1 MMKAVRDPCTRT
13 ARAMPGGVG
22 FLIRKSIGVLF
33 VTLIVLAGSQGLA
46 QTELD
51 METAVE
57 MYVTRNPNLQA
68 AREQIEMARGRLDQ
82 AGFWPNPT
90 LNYSQEGFPFG
101 DSQASFLGDQEFHF
115 GASQL
120 FQLGGK
126 IGHRQEVAGLD
137 LDARELEIENV
148 LRLGKARVKRAFLAA
163 HYAGRKR
170 EIAEDLFRTYERLR
184 DIHQRRLEA
193 GDVSGLSQLKING
206 EVLRYLTAVAQS
218 QIDYTEAWN
227 ELAAL
232 LAWPDP
238 MQPKLELPEGIEVME
253 KSLKELQELAS
264 QSRPD
269 LDVQR
274 VEVRKIQADV
284 TLQRAQGVPD
294 LTVGGGYKRDFGQNT
309 YFLGLEL
316 PLPFFDRNQ
325 GRIAEESANAR
336 RNQNL
341 LTWKEL
347 HILREV
353 ESAFE
358 NFVTHRENVERI
370 QLSVMDQVDQVARI
384 TSQSYLEGEA
394 SLLDYLDALRV
405 QLDTSMDYY
414 ELLHQV
420 KRARVALEMAVGGDL
435 N

>member
-1 MMKAVRDPCTRT
+1 MA
-13 ARAMPGGVG
+13 
-22 FLIRKSIGVLF
+22 FLRRKSIGLLF
-33 VTLIVLAGSQGLA
+33 VQLIALAGSQVLA

-51 METAVE
+51 METAVD

-68 AREQIEMARGRLDQ
+68 TREQIEMARGRLNQ
-82 AGFWPNPT
+82 SGVWPNPT

-101 DSQASFLGDQEFHF
+101 DSQASFWEDQEFHF
-115 GASQL
+115 GAGQL
-120 FQLGGK
+120 FELGGK
-126 IGHRQEVAGLD
+126 RGHRQEVARLD
-137 LDARELEIENV
+137 LNARELEIEDV
-148 LRLGKARVKRAFLAA
+148 LRLGKVRVKRAFLAA
-163 HYAGRKR
+163 HYAQRKR
-170 EIAEDLFRTYERLR
+170 ELAEDLFSTYERLR
-184 DIHQRRLEA
+184 DIHQQRLEA

-206 EVLRYLTAVAQS
+206 EVLRYLTAVAQA
-218 QIDYTEAWN
+218 QIDLTQAWN

-232 LAWPDP
+232 IAWPGLI
-238 MQPKLELPEGIEVME
+238 QPKLELPEGIEAME
-253 KSLKELQELAS
+253 KSLKELQQLAL
-264 QSRPD
+264 QSRSD
-269 LDVQR
+269 LAVQR
-274 VEVRKIQADV
+274 VEVQKNQADIR
-284 TLQRAQGVPD
+284 LQRAQRVPD

-309 YFLGLEL
+309 YFLGLDL
-316 PLPFFDRNQ
+316 PLPLFDRNQ

-336 RNQNL
+336 RMQNL

-347 HILREV
+347 QILREV
-353 ESAFE
+353 EGAFE

-370 QLSVMDQVDQVARI
+370 QQSVIDQVDQVARI

>member
-1 MMKAVRDPCTRT
+1 MA
-13 ARAMPGGVG
+13 
-22 FLIRKSIGVLF
+22 FLRRKSIGFLF
-33 VTLIVLAGSQGLA
+33 VQLIAVVGSQTLA

-68 AREQIEMARGRLDQ
+68 AREQIEMARGRLNQ
-82 AGFWPNPT
+82 SGIWPNPT
-90 LNYSQEGFPFG
+90 LNFSQEGFPFG
-101 DSQASFLGDQEFHF
+101 DSQASFWEDQEFHF
-115 GASQL
+115 GAGQL
-120 FQLGGK
+120 FELGGK
-126 IGHRQEVAGLD
+126 RGHRQEVARLD
-137 LDARELEIENV
+137 LNARELEIEDV

-163 HYAGRKR
+163 HYAQRKQ
-170 EIAEDLFRTYERLR
+170 ELAEDLFSTYERLR
-184 DIHQRRLEA
+184 DIHQQRLEA

-206 EVLRYLTAVAQS
+206 EVLRYLTAVGQA
-218 QIDYTEAWN
+218 QIDFTQAWN

-232 LAWPDP
+232 LAWPDLI
-238 MQPKLELPEGIEVME
+238 QPKLELPEGIEAME
-253 KSLKELQELAS
+253 KSLKELQALAL
-264 QSRPD
+264 QSRSD

-274 VEVRKIQADV
+274 VEVQKSQADI
-284 TLQRAQGVPD
+284 TLQRSQRVPD

-316 PLPFFDRNQ
+316 PLPLFDRNQ
-325 GRIAEESANAR
+325 GRIAEESAQAR
-336 RNQNL
+336 RIQNL

-347 HILREV
+347 QVLREV
-353 ESAFE
+353 ESAFG
-358 NFVTHRENVERI
+358 NFVTHRDNVERI
-370 QLSVMDQVDQVARI
+370 QQSVMDQVDQVARI

-420 KRARVALEMAVGGDL
+420 KRARVDLEMAVGGDL

>member
-1 MMKAVRDPCTRT
+1 M
-13 ARAMPGGVG
+13 
-22 FLIRKSIGVLF
+22 IRKRIGVLF
-33 VTLIVLAGSQGLA
+33 VTLIALAGSQGLA

-68 AREQIEMARGRLDQ
+68 VREQIEMARGRLNQ
-82 AGFWPNPT
+82 SGVWPNPT
-90 LNYSQEGFPFG
+90 LNFSQEGFPFG
-101 DSQASFLGDQEFHF
+101 DSQASFWEDQEFHF
-115 GASQL
+115 GAGQL
-120 FQLGGK
+120 FELGGK
-126 IGHRQEVAGLD
+126 RGHRQEVARLD
-137 LDARELEIENV
+137 LNARELEIEDV

-163 HYAGRKR
+163 HYAQRKR
-170 EIAEDLFRTYERLR
+170 ELAEDLFSTYERLR
-184 DIHQRRLEA
+184 DIHQQRLEA

-206 EVLRYLTAVAQS
+206 EVLRYLTAVAQA
-218 QIDYTEAWN
+218 QIDLTQAWN

-232 LAWPDP
+232 IAWPGLI
-238 MQPKLELPEGIEVME
+238 QPKLELPEGIEGME
-253 KSLKELQELAS
+253 KSLKELQQLAL
-264 QSRPD
+264 QSRSD
-269 LDVQR
+269 LAVQR
-274 VEVRKIQADV
+274 VEVQKNQADIR
-284 TLQRAQGVPD
+284 LQRAQRVPD

-309 YFLGLEL
+309 YFLGLDL
-316 PLPFFDRNQ
+316 PLPLFDRNQ

-336 RNQNL
+336 RMQNL

-347 HILREV
+347 QILREV
-353 ESAFE
+353 EGAFE

-370 QLSVMDQVDQVARI
+370 QQSVIDQVDQVARI

-405 QLDTSMDYY
+405 QLDTSMDFY

-420 KRARVALEMAVGGDL
+420 KRARVTLEMAVGGDL

>member
-1 MMKAVRDPCTRT
+1 
-13 ARAMPGGVG
+13 
-22 FLIRKSIGVLF
+22 LIRKRIGVLF
-33 VTLIVLAGSQGLA
+33 VTLIALAGSQGLA

-68 AREQIEMARGRLDQ
+68 TREQIEMARGRLNQ
-82 AGFWPNPT
+82 SGVWPNPT
-90 LNYSQEGFPFG
+90 LNFSQEGFPFG
-101 DSQASFLGDQEFHF
+101 DSQASFWEDQEFHF
-115 GASQL
+115 
-120 FQLGGK
+120 
-126 IGHRQEVAGLD
+126 
-137 LDARELEIENV
+137 LEIEDV

-163 HYAGRKR
+163 HYAQRKR
-170 EIAEDLFRTYERLR
+170 ELAEDLFSTYERLR
-184 DIHQRRLEA
+184 DIHQQRLEA

-206 EVLRYLTAVAQS
+206 EVLRYLTAVAQA
-218 QIDYTEAWN
+218 QIDLTQAWN

-232 LAWPDP
+232 IAWPGLI
-238 MQPKLELPEGIEVME
+238 QPKLELPEGIEGME
-253 KSLKELQELAS
+253 KSLKELQQLAL
-264 QSRPD
+264 QSRSD
-269 LDVQR
+269 LAVQR
-274 VEVRKIQADV
+274 VEVQKNQADIR
-284 TLQRAQGVPD
+284 LQRAQRVPD

-309 YFLGLEL
+309 YFLGLDL
-316 PLPFFDRNQ
+316 PLPLFDRNQ

-336 RNQNL
+336 RMQNL

-347 HILREV
+347 QILREV
-353 ESAFE
+353 EGAFE

-370 QLSVMDQVDQVARI
+370 QQSVIDQVDQVARI

-405 QLDTSMDYY
+405 QLDTSMDFY

>member
-1 MMKAVRDPCTRT
+1 V
-13 ARAMPGGVG
+13 
-22 FLIRKSIGVLF
+22 IRKSIGVLF
-33 VTLIVLAGSQGLA
+33 VTLIAGSQGLG

-51 METAVE
+51 MAAAVE

-68 AREQIEMARGRLDQ
+68 AREQIEMARGRLNQ
-82 AGFWPNPT
+82 AGVWPNPT
-90 LNYSQEGFPFG
+90 LNFSQEGFPFG
-101 DSQASFLGDQEFHF
+101 DPQASFWEDQEFHF
-115 GASQL
+115 GAGQL
-120 FQLGGK
+120 FELGGK
-126 IGHRQEVAGLD
+126 RGHRQEVARLD
-137 LDARELEIENV
+137 MNARELEIENV

-163 HYAGRKR
+163 HYAQRKR
-170 EIAEDLFRTYERLR
+170 ELAEDLFSTYERLR
-184 DIHQRRLEA
+184 DIHQQRLEA

-206 EVLRYLTAVAQS
+206 EVLRYLTAVAQA
-218 QIDYTEAWN
+218 QIDFTQAWN

-232 LAWPDP
+232 LAWPDLI
-238 MQPKLELPEGIEVME
+238 QPKLELPEGIEAME
-253 KSLKELQELAS
+253 KSLKELQALAL
-264 QSRPD
+264 QSRSD

-274 VEVRKIQADV
+274 VEVQKSQADI
-284 TLQRAQGVPD
+284 TLQRSQRVPD

-316 PLPFFDRNQ
+316 PLPLFDRNQ
-325 GRIAEESANAR
+325 GRIAEESAQAR
-336 RNQNL
+336 RIQNL

-347 HILREV
+347 QVLREV
-353 ESAFE
+353 ESAFG
-358 NFVTHRENVERI
+358 NFVTHRDNVERI
-370 QLSVMDQVDQVARI
+370 QQSVMDQVDQVARI

-420 KRARVALEMAVGGDL
+420 KRARVDLEMAVGGDL

>member
-1 MMKAVRDPCTRT
+1 LV
-13 ARAMPGGVG
+13 
-22 FLIRKSIGVLF
+22 IRKSIGVLF
-33 VTLIVLAGSQGLA
+33 VTLIAGSQGLG

-51 METAVE
+51 MAAAVE

-68 AREQIEMARGRLDQ
+68 AREQIEMARGRLNQ
-82 AGFWPNPT
+82 AGVWPNPT
-90 LNYSQEGFPFG
+90 LNFSQEGFPFG
-101 DSQASFLGDQEFHF
+101 DPQASFWEDQEFHF
-115 GASQL
+115 GAGQL
-120 FQLGGK
+120 FELGGK
-126 IGHRQEVAGLD
+126 RGHRQEVARLD
-137 LDARELEIENV
+137 MNARELEIENV

-163 HYAGRKR
+163 HYAQRKR
-170 EIAEDLFRTYERLR
+170 ELAEDLFSTYERLR
-184 DIHQRRLEA
+184 DIHQQRLEA

-206 EVLRYLTAVAQS
+206 EVLRYLTAVAQA
-218 QIDYTEAWN
+218 QIDFTQAWN

-232 LAWPDP
+232 LAWPDLI
-238 MQPKLELPEGIEVME
+238 QPRLELPEGIEAME
-253 KSLKELQELAS
+253 KSLQELQQLAL
-264 QSRPD
+264 QSRSD

-274 VEVRKIQADV
+274 VEVQKNQADL
-284 TLQRAQGVPD
+284 TLQRAQRVPD

-309 YFLGLEL
+309 YFLGLDLHL
-316 PLPFFDRNQ
+316 PIFDRNQ
-325 GRIAEESANAR
+325 GRIAEESANVR
-336 RNQNL
+336 RMQNL

-347 HILREV
+347 QILREV
-353 ESAFE
+353 ESAFG

-370 QLSVMDQVDQVARI
+370 QQSVMDQVDQVARI

>member
-1 MMKAVRDPCTRT
+1 M
-13 ARAMPGGVG
+13 GS
-22 FLIRKSIGVLF
+22 LIRKSIGVLF
-33 VTLIVLAGSQGLA
+33 VTLIALAGSQGLA

-68 AREQIEMARGRLDQ
+68 TREQIEMARGRLNQ
-82 AGFWPNPT
+82 SGVWPNPT
-90 LNYSQEGFPFG
+90 LNFSQEGFPFG
-101 DSQASFLGDQEFHF
+101 DSQASFWEDQEFHF
-115 GASQL
+115 GAGQL
-120 FQLGGK
+120 FELGGK
-126 IGHRQEVAGLD
+126 RGHRQEVARLD
-137 LDARELEIENV
+137 LNARELEIEDV

-163 HYAGRKR
+163 HYAQRKR
-170 EIAEDLFRTYERLR
+170 ELAEDLFSTYERLR
-184 DIHQRRLEA
+184 DIHQQRLEA

-206 EVLRYLTAVAQS
+206 EVLRYLTAVAQA
-218 QIDYTEAWN
+218 QIDLTQAWN

-232 LAWPDP
+232 IAWPGLI
-238 MQPKLELPEGIEVME
+238 QPKLELPEGIEGME
-253 KSLKELQELAS
+253 KSLKELQQLAL
-264 QSRPD
+264 QSRSD
-269 LDVQR
+269 LAVQR
-274 VEVRKIQADV
+274 VEVQKNQADIR
-284 TLQRAQGVPD
+284 LQRAQRVPD

-309 YFLGLEL
+309 YFLGLDL
-316 PLPFFDRNQ
+316 PLPLFDRNQ

-336 RNQNL
+336 RMQNL

-347 HILREV
+347 QILREV
-353 ESAFE
+353 EGAFE

-370 QLSVMDQVDQVARI
+370 QQSVIDQVDQVARI

-405 QLDTSMDYY
+405 QLDTSMDFY

>member
-1 MMKAVRDPCTRT
+1 
-13 ARAMPGGVG
+13 
-22 FLIRKSIGVLF
+22 LIRKRIGVLF
-33 VTLIVLAGSQGLA
+33 VTLIALAGSQGLA

-68 AREQIEMARGRLDQ
+68 AREQIEMARGRLNQ
-82 AGFWPNPT
+82 SGVWPNPT
-90 LNYSQEGFPFG
+90 LNFSQEGFPFG
-101 DSQASFLGDQEFHF
+101 DSQASFWEDQEFHF
-115 GASQL
+115 GAGQL
-120 FQLGGK
+120 FELGGK
-126 IGHRQEVAGLD
+126 RGHRQEVARLD
-137 LDARELEIENV
+137 LNARELEIEDV

-163 HYAGRKR
+163 HYAQRKR
-170 EIAEDLFRTYERLR
+170 ELAEDLFSTYERLR
-184 DIHQRRLEA
+184 DIHQQRLEA

-206 EVLRYLTAVAQS
+206 EVLRYLTAVAQA
-218 QIDYTEAWN
+218 QIDLTQAWN

-232 LAWPDP
+232 IAWPGLI
-238 MQPKLELPEGIEVME
+238 QPKLELPEGIEGME
-253 KSLKELQELAS
+253 KSLKELQQLAL
-264 QSRPD
+264 QSRSD
-269 LDVQR
+269 LAVQR
-274 VEVRKIQADV
+274 VEVQKNQADIR
-284 TLQRAQGVPD
+284 LQRAQRVPD

-309 YFLGLEL
+309 YFLGLDL
-316 PLPFFDRNQ
+316 PLPLFDRNQ

-336 RNQNL
+336 RMQNL

-347 HILREV
+347 QILREV
-353 ESAFE
+353 EGAFE

-370 QLSVMDQVDQVARI
+370 QQSVIDQVDQVARI

-405 QLDTSMDYY
+405 QLDTSMDFY